1 MQMQTLLR
9 PIQAFSGN
17 NHNAFVSYL
26 GFFLFIKFI
35 FFIVVYRK
43 LNVMPYMSSK
53 MSVLRNLPENTYAN
67 IKLFLVHSKDAWMV
81 ELTSSSNMDTM

>member
-1 MQMQTLLR
+1 
-9 PIQAFSGN
+9 
-17 NHNAFVSYL
+17 
-26 GFFLFIKFI
+26 
-35 FFIVVYRK
+35 
-43 LNVMPYMSSK
+43 